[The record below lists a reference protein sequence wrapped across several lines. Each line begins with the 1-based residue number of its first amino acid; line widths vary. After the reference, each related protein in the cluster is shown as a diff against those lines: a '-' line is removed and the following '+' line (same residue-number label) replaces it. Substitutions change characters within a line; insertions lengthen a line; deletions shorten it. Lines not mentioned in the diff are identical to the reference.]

1 MARKA
6 LLIAAFAAAFF
17 TPTWGAAFEIDPPT
31 SMARMGMPC
40 WQAAAVDEAL
50 TIAEFDPVA
59 RGLLIAKT
67 DPSQPLVTFWMH
79 MTTGRGVVTL
89 SQANGEE
96 CIIAVVE
103 DAH

>member
-1 MARKA
+1 MVARALIA
-6 LLIAAFAAAFF
+6 LLLLA
-17 TPTWGAAFEIDPPT
+17 TPAAAFEIDPPT
-31 SMARMGMPC
+31 SMSKMGMPC
-40 WQAAAVDEAL
+40 WQDAKVDEAL

-79 MTTGRGVVTL
+79 MITGRGVVTL
-89 SQANGEE
+89 SHPNGEE
-96 CIIAVVE
+96 CIIAVLE

>member
-1 MARKA
+1 MHRF
-6 LLIAAFAAAFF
+6 LIAAFFAAFF

-31 SMARMGMPC
+31 SMAKMGMPC
-40 WQAAAVDEAL
+40 WQAARVNEAL
-50 TIAEFDPVA
+50 TIAEFDAVA

-67 DPSQPLVTFWMH
+67 DPAQPLVTFWMH

-96 CIIAVVE
+96 CIIAVLE

>member
-1 MARKA
+1 MVARALMAR
-6 LLIAAFAAAFF
+6 LLWATPAAAC
-17 TPTWGAAFEIDPPT
+17 EIDPPT
-31 SMARMGMPC
+31 SMAKMAMPC
-40 WQAAAVDEAL
+40 WQAARVNEAL

-67 DPSQPLVTFWMH
+67 DPAQPLVTFWIH
-79 MTTGRGVVTL
+79 MLTGRGVVTL